1 MLTTPE
7 MLLIVCPLVFF
18 ASFVDAIAG
27 GGGLIALPAYLLTG
41 MPAHMAYG
49 CNKFSGCLG
58 TFFSA
63 ARFLKS
69 GHLHLKI
76 AFFSAALALVGSSC
90 GAKLTLVL
98 TDHALRLSML
108 ILLPITAVIVLFN
121 KNGFNDESTFEQ
133 LSRRRALVL
142 AGLIGFFIGM
152 YDGFFGP
159 GTGTFMIL
167 AYSLFMGFDFKTA
180 CGNTKIV
187 NLASN
192 LAALT
197 VFISAG
203 QVLYAVAIP
212 AALCSI
218 AGNWVGSGLAIQKGA
233 KFIKP
238 VLIGALVLLFAKIIY
253 DTFLHI

>member
-108 ILLPITAVIVLFN
+108 ILLPIMPLP
-121 KNGFNDESTFEQ
+121 
-133 LSRRRALVL
+133 L
-142 AGLIGFFIGM
+142 
-152 YDGFFGP
+152 
-159 GTGTFMIL
+159 
-167 AYSLFMGFDFKTA
+167 
-180 CGNTKIV
+180 
-187 NLASN
+187 
-192 LAALT
+192 
-197 VFISAG
+197 
-203 QVLYAVAIP
+203 
-212 AALCSI
+212 
-218 AGNWVGSGLAIQKGA
+218 
-233 KFIKP
+233 
-238 VLIGALVLLFAKIIY
+238 
-253 DTFLHI
+253 